1 MLSSFGATEADH
13 RSGYASAMK
22 RFQEHAAKLRAS
34 IAAGQCDTKS
44 FGSMSVALGEAGGHS
59 LSIEANDLLAEVQ
72 AVGKTA
78 ADLRLQLQKVCGSSA
93 LFSFLKWA
101 VPATAVATGI
111 AVVMGGPK
119 PRSTAG
125 LGRRR

>member
-1 MLSSFGATEADH
+1 MDSRGRRSMRSQLVSWTADARSRYRDPMMPQIHGFGATEADH

-78 ADLRLQLQKVCGSSA
+78 ADLRLQL
-93 LFSFLKWA
+93 
-101 VPATAVATGI
+101 
-111 AVVMGGPK
+111 
-119 PRSTAG
+119 
-125 LGRRR
+125 